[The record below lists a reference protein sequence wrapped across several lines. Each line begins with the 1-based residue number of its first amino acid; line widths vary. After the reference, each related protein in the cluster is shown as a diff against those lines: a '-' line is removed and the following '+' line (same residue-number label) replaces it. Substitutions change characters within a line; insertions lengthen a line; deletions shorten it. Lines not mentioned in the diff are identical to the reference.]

1 MSKSVISFTSI
12 IKKLWGVPGALLVVI
27 ITIGGLVQS
36 GEYFAKYFPSLTTWL
51 QTNQRVLVTIL
62 VVALSCSVGVLGW
75 YCSVLHNKQRSID
88 HSDQVN
94 KIVLFLSPS
103 SGGGGNF
110 YQEHFSHLVKSA
122 ARAASPRLNIHITL
136 VCPPKDFANES
147 PECLLNI
154 TNNYPASLA
163 GIFMIPAYPDKEEN
177 RNGIIKFKEKFPA
190 MVLLDVYPVVAPDQL
205 PKRINFI
212 GGNENEGGALAA
224 SLAKRWL
231 AKCNKNGTC
240 RILILKG
247 RSTLWE
253 MQRVNSFKDSLKAE
267 FNNQQSPSNVYFEE
281 SEDLHYE
288 LKRASKEIEARM
300 NRGQN
305 LANFDLIFACNDEMA
320 IGALEVLQNLVSR
333 KRVGP
338 KSLPKII
345 GYDGTPEMKRLIK
358 ANNPLLLGT
367 VDVDIEEQAERA
379 INTMTLLL
387 NDPESRQPEL
397 NLLQPTLFINSSLL
411 T

>member
-1 MSKSVISFTSI
+1 MRQRLID
-12 IKKLWGVPGALLVVI
+12 
-27 ITIGGLVQS
+27 QS
-36 GEYFAKYFPSLTTWL
+36 
-51 QTNQRVLVTIL
+51 
-62 VVALSCSVGVLGW
+62 
-75 YCSVLHNKQRSID
+75 D
-88 HSDQVN
+88 HVN

-122 ARAASPRLNIHITL
+122 ARAANSRLNIHITL

-147 PECLLNI
+147 PECLLDI
-154 TNNYPASLA
+154 TNNYPGSLA
-163 GIFMIPAYPDKEEN
+163 GIFMIPAYPDKEAN
-177 RNGIIKFKEKFPA
+177 RNGIIKFKDKFPA
-190 MVLLDVYPVVAPDQL
+190 LVLLDVYPVVAPGQL
-205 PKRINFI
+205 PKAINFI

-231 AKCNKNGTC
+231 TKCDKNSAC

-253 MQRVNSFKDSLKAE
+253 MQRINSFKDFLNAQFDKKGYCL
-267 FNNQQSPSNVYFEE
+267 NIDFEE

-288 LKRASKEIEARM
+288 LKRASKEIEARI

-305 LANFDLIFACNDEMA
+305 LATFDLIFACNDEMA
-320 IGALEVLQNLVSR
+320 IGALEVLQNLVF
-333 KRVGP
+333 KNLVTLE
-338 KSLPKII
+338 SLPKII
-345 GYDGTPEMKRLIK
+345 GYDGTPEMKRLLK
-358 ANNPLLLGT
+358 SNNPFLLGT

-379 INTMTLLL
+379 INTMTSLL
-387 NDPESRQPEL
+387 NGPELPQPEL
-397 NLLQPTLFINSSLL
+397 NLLQPTLLINPSLL

>member
-1 MSKSVISFTSI
+1 M
-12 IKKLWGVPGALLVVI
+12 AI

-36 GEYFAKYFPSLTTWL
+36 EEYFVKYFPSVSSWL
-51 QTNQRVLVTIL
+51 HTNRIVLLTIL
-62 VVALSCSVGVLGW
+62 VVLLGCCVGVLGW
-75 YCSVLHNKQRSID
+75 YCSVLYSKQRLID
-88 HSDQVN
+88 QSEHVN

-122 ARAASPRLNIHITL
+122 ARAANPRLNIHITL

-147 PECLLNI
+147 PECLLEI

-163 GIFMIPAYPDKEEN
+163 GIFMIPAYPDKEAN

-190 MVLLDVYPVVAPDQL
+190 LVLLDVYPVIDRGQL
-205 PKRINFI
+205 PKTINFI

-224 SLAKRWL
+224 SLAKRWITR
-231 AKCNKNGTC
+231 CNKNGPC

-253 MQRVNSFKDSLKAE
+253 MQRINSFKDSLKAQ
-267 FNNQQSPSNVYFEE
+267 FDSQGFCLNIYFEE

-288 LKRASKEIEARM
+288 SKRASKEIEARI

-305 LANFDLIFACNDEMA
+305 LAAFDLIFACNDEMA
-320 IGALEVLQNLVSR
+320 IGALEVLQNLVF
-333 KRVGP
+333 KNLVTLQ
-338 KSLPKII
+338 SLPKII
-345 GYDGTPEMKRLIK
+345 GYDGTPEMKRLIRS
-358 ANNPLLLGT
+358 NNPLLLGT

-379 INTMTLLL
+379 INTMTSLL
-387 NDPESRQPEL
+387 NDPDSPQLEL

>member
-1 MSKSVISFTSI
+1 MGNAITLITSI
-12 IKKLWGVPGALLVVI
+12 IKKLWGVPGALLVAI

-36 GEYFAKYFPSLTTWL
+36 GEYFVKYFPSLTTWVH
-51 QTNQRVLVTIL
+51 TNQIVLLTIL
-62 VVALSCSVGVLGW
+62 VVVLGCSDVVLGW
-75 YCSVLHNKQRSID
+75 YCSGLHKKQRLID

-94 KIVLFLSPS
+94 KVVLFLSPS

-122 ARAASPRLNIHITL
+122 ARAANPRLNIHITL

-147 PECLLNI
+147 PECLLDI

-163 GIFMIPAYPDKEEN
+163 GIFMIPAYPDKEAN

-190 MVLLDVYPVVAPDQL
+190 LVLLDVYPLIDPGQL
-205 PKRINFI
+205 PKTINFI

-231 AKCNKNGTC
+231 TKCNKNGMC

-253 MQRVNSFKDSLKAE
+253 MQRVNSFKDSLKE
-267 FNNQQSPSNVYFEE
+267 IDSHGNSSNICFEE

-288 LKRASKEIEARM
+288 LKRASKEIEARI

-305 LANFDLIFACNDEMA
+305 PATFDLIFACNDEMA
-320 IGALEVLQNLVSR
+320 IGALEVLQNLVF
-333 KRVGP
+333 KKLVTP

-358 ANNPLLLGT
+358 SNNPLLLGT

-379 INTMTLLL
+379 INTMTSLL
-387 NDPESRQPEL
+387 NDPESPQPEL